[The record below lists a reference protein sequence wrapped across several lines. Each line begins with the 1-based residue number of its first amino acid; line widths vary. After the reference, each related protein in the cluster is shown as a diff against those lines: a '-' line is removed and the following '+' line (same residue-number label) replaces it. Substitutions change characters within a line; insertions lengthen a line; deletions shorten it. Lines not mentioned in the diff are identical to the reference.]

1 MGGRL
6 VEDSVEMYAVIG
18 AAYTGS
24 ERRVITASAII
35 ENRSMSGR
43 VHDGT
48 LELLIHKVRK
58 DSVKG
63 L

>member
-1 MGGRL
+1 M

-18 AAYTGS
+18 AAHTGS
-24 ERRVITASAII
+24 ERRDITASAIT